1 MMKNSI
7 LILMVAST
15 LSACA
20 DQAIKSEQYLE
31 DSRKTAQS
39 FMTKLG
45 GTLKQQIETGGVE
58 SAIPVCQQIAPALA
72 AEYSNQD
79 KVVKR
84 VSTKPRNTTQGT
96 PDQWELQALQEFEA
110 AIKADS
116 SATNVE
122 KSEIAKEADGHYYR
136 YAKAIR
142 VQPLCLNCHGQD
154 KDIQPGVRAVLAQY
168 YPNDVATG
176 YQLGDLRGAISIKQ
190 KINP

>member
-1 MMKNSI
+1 MKNSVLIII
-7 LILMVAST
+7 LASI

-20 DQAIKSEQYLE
+20 DQSVKSEAYLE

-58 SAIPVCQQIAPALA
+58 SAIPVCQQIAPAIA
-72 AEYSNQD
+72 VEFSNQE

-84 VSTKPRNTTQGT
+84 VSTKPRNMSQGT
-96 PDQWELQALQEFEA
+96 PDQWEQQALQAFDA
-110 AIKADS
+110 AIKADP
-116 SATNVE
+116 SATNIE
-122 KSEIAKEADGHYYR
+122 KSEIVKEADGHYYR

-176 YQLGDLRGAISIKQ
+176 YQLGDLRGAVSIKQ
-190 KINP
+190 KLNH